1 MQPRP
6 MAETVRSLLPSLRV
20 RIFDL
25 QGWLAATE
33 GQPPPLRR
41 QQAQRLFAVLLVADL
56 LHPVDILVVEKFR
69 NGDVR
74 HCGGESRAMPV
85 LLAWWK
91 PDDIARTSF
100 FDWHPF
106 EFLHA

>member
-6 MAETVRSLLPSLRV
+6 MAETVRSPLPNLRV
-20 RIFDL
+20 CIFDL

-33 GQPPPLRR
+33 GRHPPLRHR
-41 QQAQRLFAVLLVADL
+41 QGLRLFAVLVVADL
-56 LHPVDILVVEKFR
+56 LHPVDILAVEKFR

-74 HCGGESRAMPV
+74 HCGGGSRAMPV

-91 PDDIARTSF
+91 PDDIARTDF
-100 FDWHPF
+100 FDWSAF
-106 EFLHA
+106 E